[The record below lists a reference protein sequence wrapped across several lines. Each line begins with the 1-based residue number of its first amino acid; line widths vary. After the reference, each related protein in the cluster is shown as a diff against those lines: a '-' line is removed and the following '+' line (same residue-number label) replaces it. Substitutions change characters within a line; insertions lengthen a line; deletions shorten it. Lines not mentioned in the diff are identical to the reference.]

1 MVEFISGKVTGTA
14 ACNFIETN
22 STAIVCQNFH
32 IYLNKANE
40 ISCLCLWDVLRK
52 MSMMGF
58 ISGTVTDTAARNFL
72 KKSSTLVSS
81 KDFSKSFETK

>member
-1 MVEFISGKVTGTA
+1 MSTVEFISGKVTDTA
-14 ACNFIETN
+14 ASNFLETN

-32 IYLNKANE
+32 IILNKANE
-40 ISCLCLWDVLRK
+40 ISCLWDVLRK

-58 ISGTVTDTAARNFL
+58 ISGTVTDTAPRNFL

-81 KDFSKSFETK
+81 KDSSKSFETK